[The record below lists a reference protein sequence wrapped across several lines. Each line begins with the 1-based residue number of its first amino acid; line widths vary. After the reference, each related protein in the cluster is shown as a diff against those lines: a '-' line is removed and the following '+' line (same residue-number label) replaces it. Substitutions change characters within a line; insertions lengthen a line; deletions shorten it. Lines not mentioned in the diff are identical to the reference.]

1 MTTTVT
7 FQTSPVYEF
16 TATGGF
22 YVGTGNNLVG
32 TKVTTHWDDGT
43 NETATFVDSGGTRGD
58 AIGTGWRL
66 YLDGNDG
73 PFAGVVSPQAPYSA
87 DVWNFV
93 FEGRTA
99 ALTSMVIDS
108 EQSSTYAM
116 FDADHGTL
124 PPGHTP
130 GSGGGIT
137 WEVFSGLSGTDIGVT
152 YSKCLKRT
160 VDTVPYEDLYL
171 KITLEFSGTAVTSN
185 FSFFQ
190 DHDYAST
197 AFTPPTPTSVTRRH
211 VKIHA

>member
-7 FQTSPVYEF
+7 FQTSPVYDF
-16 TATGGF
+16 NATSGF

-32 TKVTTHWDDGT
+32 TTVTAYWDDAT

-73 PFAGVVSPQAPYSA
+73 PGVGVVSPQLPYYA
-87 DVWNFV
+87 DVWNFI
-93 FEGRTA
+93 FEGTTKT
-99 ALTSMVIDS
+99 LIKLVIDS

-116 FDADHGTL
+116 FDADHGTT
-124 PPGHTP
+124 PPSHTP

-137 WEVFSGLSGTDIGVT
+137 WEICTGLSGTDVAVT
-152 YSKCLKRT
+152 YDKCLKFYY
-160 VDTVPYEDLYL
+160 DSVPYEDLYL
-171 KITLEFSGTAVTSN
+171 RITLEFSGTAVTSD

-190 DHDYAST
+190 DHDYADA
-197 AFTPPTPTSVTRRH
+197 AFVPPAPSAITRRH
-211 VKIHA
+211 VRIHA